1 MNRIALLLLAF
12 SSANAQPAF
21 DVASIRAADGNG
33 TYVKVVPG
41 SVSMRMR
48 FISCIAWAYRVQE
61 FQISGP
67 GWLADTWFDIS
78 AKSGTPA
85 QEEELRLMMR
95 TLLADRFKLAFHRE
109 NKEMQ
114 ALILTVSKTGHKLTP
129 NDIEGK
135 PSFKTGKMNLTG
147 DGATLSQ
154 MAEFLSREMRYPV
167 IDQTGL
173 TGRFNYF
180 LDINAYVTEEMRKAD
195 RGPTGGPPEE
205 ATNIIAQAMQKQLGL
220 KVESKKLPVEVLIVD
235 RVEKA
240 PTEN

>member
-129 NDIEGK
+129 NDVEGK

-167 IDQTGL
+167 IDQT
-173 TGRFNYF
+173 
-180 LDINAYVTEEMRKAD
+180 
-195 RGPTGGPPEE
+195 
-205 ATNIIAQAMQKQLGL
+205 
-220 KVESKKLPVEVLIVD
+220 
-235 RVEKA
+235 
-240 PTEN
+240 